1 MSRDPFHKIN
11 IYMNMCSGGGSM
23 SNYGNTCIFILY
35 TFIYTYRSIYTY
47 TLYTGY
53 CSLLQYVILAVEH
66 LFKGSKYKFFFNSSL
81 AFWQTSKSNILSS
94 TKSTN
99 LQFTIAND

>member
-35 TFIYTYRSIYTY
+35 TEVY
-47 TLYTGY
+47 TLYTYTGY
-53 CSLLQYVILAVEH
+53 CSLLQYAILAVEH
-66 LFKGSKYKFFFNSSL
+66 FFK
-81 AFWQTSKSNILSS
+81 A
-94 TKSTN
+94 
-99 LQFTIAND
+99 

>member
-1 MSRDPFHKIN
+1 MSRDPFIRIN

-23 SNYGNTCIFILY
+23 SNYGNTCIFILFTLY
-35 TFIYTYRSIYTY
+35 IHTEVYTY

-66 LFKGSKYKFFFNSSL
+66 LFKGSKYKSVF
-81 AFWQTSKSNILSS
+81 
-94 TKSTN
+94 
-99 LQFTIAND
+99 